1 MHDATS
7 KPLRMR
13 YSYEVR
19 CRAVDAMLA
28 GMSPRDAAGSVGAS
42 RASGQHEHR
51 EAQVPQP
58 QRQRTAQPV
67 AGEHEPLHVGPALGG
82 RRARARQLVPGE
94 IDVVQKRQAEQGRRY
109 RPREPVAAGDEADQ
123 AVQPAQL
130 RRQRAP
136 ELVPRDVQHRE
147 PRQRAQLRRYPAG
160 ERVGPV
166 GAGKSFLAQA
176 LGYSAVRSGHSVR
189 FVAAD
194 QYFREMAQA
203 ASTTPQRRRS
213 APSSPPTC

>member
-67 AGEHEPLHVGPALGG
+67 AGEHEPLHVGPLS
-82 RRARARQLVPGE
+82 
-94 IDVVQKRQAEQGRRY
+94 
-109 RPREPVAAGDEADQ
+109 AAGG
-123 AVQPAQL
+123 L
-130 RRQRAP
+130 AP
-136 ELVPRDVQHRE
+136 VSSFP
-147 PRQRAQLRRYPAG
+147 
-160 ERVGPV
+160 ER
-166 GAGKSFLAQA
+166 
-176 LGYSAVRSGHSVR
+176 
-189 FVAAD
+189 
-194 QYFREMAQA
+194 
-203 ASTTPQRRRS
+203 ST
-213 APSSPPTC
+213 